1 MVRKIL
7 LGTEIATYERTNER
21 TNEITKSYGYL
32 SKMVLTNFKHFKV
45 LPSSLWMWVS
55 IIHCLAWVTHTLT
68 PTQTYSLTQTFTHIL
83 KNDQTHYIL
92 FFEMGTEN
100 SDGDR
105 KSRHTHERTN
115 SLNLVAI

>member
-1 MVRKIL
+1 MG
-7 LGTEIATYERTNER
+7 LG
-21 TNEITKSYGYL
+21 K
-32 SKMVLTNFKHFKV
+32 NFKHFKV